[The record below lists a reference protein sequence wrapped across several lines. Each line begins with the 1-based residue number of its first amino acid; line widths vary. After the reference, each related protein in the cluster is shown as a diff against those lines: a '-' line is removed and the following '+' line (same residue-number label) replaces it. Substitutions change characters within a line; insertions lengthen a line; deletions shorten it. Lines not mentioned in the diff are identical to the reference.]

1 MSLHGFSGAAG
12 IKYGLNVRGPKK
24 PAGAVPRP
32 TLAAFA
38 APDDED
44 DDDDGAGG
52 GDGRAGANAQILRQ
66 QQRQRDSQKARAAQ
80 RALQHTRRKPYA
92 LRPSWAPA
100 ALALTPCI
108 HAHNPQA
115 QELYAA
121 ALAQDASAFDYD
133 GVYDTMKAAEQAR
146 TQHAYAR
153 TRFSASPLLCFALC
167 VSALRARSHA
177 PPPLCAQ
184 GPSASE
190 RARGPSR
197 YIGSLLAKAKERERE
212 ADVMF
217 ERRTLKERAKEDHLF
232 GDKEKFVTAAYKAK
246 LAADALFLEEEKAKD
261 AAEAADDVTKRRDLS
276 GFYANLLTK
285 NAAYGCVRACAAC
298 VLQGLRCG
306 GVCVCAVGM
315 SADAALC
322 VCALLCR
329 GVEAA
334 AAPKAAAAAA
344 AGGAERAGG
353 AAAQQ
358 EQQAPRSPQGA
369 ARSASP
375 PASRHAAAAAAGAA
389 APQLP
394 PGPQPASPPGGA
406 GGAGAAAEEAAAE
419 EEAPSVVDAAA
430 AAAAKRA
437 RASADAVA
445 SARER
450 FLARK
455 RARVDDGEA

>member
-38 APDDED
+38 APDDDD

-146 TQHAYAR
+146 SSSHTLLRFFACVMRVRAAR
-153 TRFSASPLLCFALC
+153 TLTPLLL
-167 VSALRARSHA
+167 S
-177 PPPLCAQ
+177 AQ

-212 ADVMF
+212 ADVVF

-285 NAAYGCVRACAAC
+285 NAAYGCVHALAA
-298 VLQGLRCG
+298 
-306 GVCVCAVGM
+306 
-315 SADAALC
+315 
-322 VCALLCR
+322 
-329 GVEAA
+329 
-334 AAPKAAAAAA
+334 
-344 AGGAERAGG
+344 
-353 AAAQQ
+353 
-358 EQQAPRSPQGA
+358 
-369 ARSASP
+369 
-375 PASRHAAAAAAGAA
+375 
-389 APQLP
+389 
-394 PGPQPASPPGGA
+394 
-406 GGAGAAAEEAAAE
+406 
-419 EEAPSVVDAAA
+419 
-430 AAAAKRA
+430 
-437 RASADAVA
+437 
-445 SARER
+445 
-450 FLARK
+450 
-455 RARVDDGEA
+455 